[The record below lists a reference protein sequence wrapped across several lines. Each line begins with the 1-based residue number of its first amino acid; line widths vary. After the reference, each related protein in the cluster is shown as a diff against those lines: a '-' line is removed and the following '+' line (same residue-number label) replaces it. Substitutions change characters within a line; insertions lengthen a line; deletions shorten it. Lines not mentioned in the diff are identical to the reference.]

1 MNRMKIDEII
11 TRYGIR
17 AAIFDLDGTLIDNN
31 SYHLQTWKKYLEN
44 MGRDISEEEYNANI
58 NGRTNKNA
66 LEYIYQR
73 KMTDEEAAPL
83 AMEKEAMY
91 RDLYQPYIAP
101 VSGLM
106 DLLEQLAERKIP
118 MAIATSGI
126 EVNIEFMFNNIPIK
140 PYFTEVVNSSHIKK
154 GKPDPEIY
162 FKTAERLKVDPSNC
176 LVFEDAVVGIAAARA
191 AGMHVIAIT
200 TTHTPEELRDADL
213 LIGNYEELLK

>member
-1 MNRMKIDEII
+1 MKIDEII
-11 TRYGIR
+11 RMFDIR

-83 AMEKEAMY
+83 ALEKEAMY
-91 RDLYQPYIAP
+91 RELYQPYIAP
-101 VSGLM
+101 VPGLM

-140 PYFTEVVNSSHIKK
+140 PYFNEVVNSSHIKK

-162 FKTAERLKVDPSNC
+162 FKTAERLKVQPSNC
-176 LVFEDAVVGIAAARA
+176 LVFEDAVVGITAAKS

-200 TTHTPEELRDADL
+200 TTHTSEELQDADL
-213 LIGNYEELLK
+213 LIGNYEDLLK